1 MDQTLS
7 ITAIV
12 RTKDSADSVRS
23 VSENF
28 DTDLKLQVGDL
39 SQFTPALRA
48 GKAPD
53 ILIVE
58 LSLDKSNEIEQLSQ
72 IIELRGAQTAVIA
85 TAKTADLGGIRSLM
99 RIGVADFLPQPFSK
113 ADLFNAIESAMN
125 TLKIGGRRGGHT
137 GKVLSFIRS
146 CGGAGSTT
154 IATQTALELAGQGK
168 ESNSVTLIDLD
179 LQFGSIGLSLDLS
192 NKGGLPLILEAPS
205 RLDRSLLRA
214 AMIEHESGV
223 HVLTAPDSIVPLTAL
238 TSEAVNRTVSL
249 ARTEYEYVICD
260 LPHAWTN
267 WTTSALRGSDRIVLV
282 TELSVPALQRSR
294 RILDLL
300 AEQNLSD
307 VPISIVANKFET
319 GWGSSGQRK
328 RAEDALGR
336 SFDFVI
342 RSDAKTARE
351 ARDRGVP
358 MSQLRS
364 RSVIVRDIQA
374 MTVELRKAFEV
385 SKEAAAAEKA

>member
-1 MDQTLS
+1 MDQTLG

-28 DTDLKLQVGDL
+28 DTDLKLQTGEL
-39 SQFTPALRA
+39 SQFMPALRT

-58 LSLDKSNEIEQLSQ
+58 LSLDKSNEVEQLSQ

-85 TAKTADLGGIRSLM
+85 TAKTADMGGIRSLM

-113 ADLFNAIESAMN
+113 DDLFNAIESAMN
-125 TLKIGGRRGGHT
+125 TMKIGGRRGGHI

-154 IATQTALELAGQGK
+154 IATQTALELIGQ
-168 ESNSVTLIDLD
+168 ENEASSVALIDLD

-223 HVLTAPDSIVPLTAL
+223 HVLTAPDGIVPLTAL

-249 ARTEYEYVICD
+249 ARTEYDYVVCD
-260 LPHAWTN
+260 MPHAWTN
-267 WTTSALRGSDRIVLV
+267 WTTSALRGSDRIILV

-300 AEQNLSD
+300 AEQNIGD
-307 VPISIVANKFET
+307 VPISILANKFEA
-319 GWGSSGQRK
+319 GWGSNGQRK

-342 RSDAKTARE
+342 RGDAKTARE
-351 ARDRGVP
+351 ACDRGVP

-364 RSVIVRDIQA
+364 RSVIVKDIRA
-374 MTVELRKAFEV
+374 MAGELKKAFEV
-385 SKEAAAAEKA
+385 SKETAAADKA